1 MIQMN
6 KLIMVSI
13 NSLYIFK
20 ITLTLIFCYLCS
32 WPMFSR
38 NLAKE
43 KHLAINL
50 TEPDNT
56 ETLRV
61 NRGWVGRNRNTA
73 SLWTGR
79 GSWGK
84 KRREGGV

>member
-20 ITLTLIFCYLCS
+20 ITLTLSSAISAPGQCFHE
-32 WPMFSR
+32 